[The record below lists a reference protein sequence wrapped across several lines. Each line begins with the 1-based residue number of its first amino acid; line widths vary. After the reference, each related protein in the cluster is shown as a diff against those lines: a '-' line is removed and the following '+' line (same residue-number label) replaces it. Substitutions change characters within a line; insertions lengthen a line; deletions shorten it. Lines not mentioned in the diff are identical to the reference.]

1 MTRVNKSSGLR
12 RFIERHQSVVGFALA
27 GLVLMT
33 LAFDYFVGFGGPHLI
48 GLRLVYLVLMS
59 LLVGYVYTLSTMQDR
74 R

>member
-1 MTRVNKSSGLR
+1 MTRVIELPKLR
-12 RFIERHQSVVGFALA
+12 RFVEHYQNAVGFALT

-59 LLVGYVYTLSTMQDR
+59 LLVGYVYMLSTTQDR

>member
-1 MTRVNKSSGLR
+1 MTRGTELR
-12 RFIERHQSVVGFALA
+12 RFVERHQNAVGFVLA
-27 GLVLMT
+27 GLVLLT

-59 LLVGYVYTLSTMQDR
+59 LLVGYVYTLSTTQDR